1 MSAWSASTGT
11 GAGRGQGTQESDEA
25 EQAGARFAGPDSAL
39 AGALQQAGS
48 LRDAFFRLKALLDRP
63 LASYYLILGCSL
75 LLLGVGLMMV
85 LSTSTAYD
93 LDQGLAPYSTFQKQ
107 LLGAAGG
114 LLLMWLAAKAPP
126 KAFRACVYPLLII
139 SILGLLMV
147 LAFGVESYGAR
158 RWLIVAGVQI
168 QPSEFAKLGLVL
180 WGADLLARKE
190 KLGHLTD
197 PRQLLMPLLPGTA
210 IFCLLVMAGKDLG
223 STFFFV
229 IIFLTLLWVIG
240 TPAKVLGGMVGLM
253 LLVLLMLIV
262 VEPYRLG
269 RLLGFLSSQ
278 SQANC
283 SSCYQLTAGKDALGS
298 GGLFGVGAGAS
309 RMKWGLVPN
318 SESDFIF
325 AILGEELGLVGTAC
339 VVFLYAG
346 IAFAGLR
353 IARRVPDTFSRLAAS
368 AITVWI
374 ICQALVNMGA
384 VLGILPITGVPLPLI
399 SAGVSSLLA
408 TMAGLGML
416 MAFARSE
423 PGAAE
428 ALAAV
433 GPGAQQR
440 LLRWLGLSRRR
451 Q

>member
-1 MSAWSASTGT
+1 MSPVSANAGLGGRTGGQPEDSEEAGET
-11 GAGRGQGTQESDEA
+11 GHPAGT
-25 EQAGARFAGPDSAL
+25 FALDGVLHRADSV
-39 AGALQQAGS
+39 
-48 LRDAFFRLKALLDRP
+48 RDAFLRLKGLLDRP

-93 LDQGLAPYSTFQKQ
+93 LDNGLPPYSTFQKQ
-107 LLGAAGG
+107 ILGTAVG
-114 LLLMWLAAKAPP
+114 LVLMWLAAKAPP
-126 KAFRACVYPLLII
+126 KAFRACAYPLLIL
-139 SILGLLMV
+139 SVVGLVMV
-147 LAFGVESYGAR
+147 LAFGKESYGAT
-158 RWLIVAGVQI
+158 RWLTVAGIQI
-168 QPSEFAKLGLVL
+168 QPSEFAKLALVL

-190 KLGHLTD
+190 KLGQLTN

-223 STFFFV
+223 TTFLFIV
-229 IIFLTLLWVIG
+229 IFLALLWVIG
-240 TPAKVLGGMVGLM
+240 TPAKVLTAMVGLM
-253 LLVLLMLIV
+253 ALVLLMLVV
-262 VEPYRLG
+262 VEPYRLS
-269 RLLGFLSSQ
+269 RLLAFFSARSQ
-278 SQANC
+278 GN
-283 SSCYQLTAGKDALGS
+283 YQLTLGKDALGS

-325 AILGEELGLVGTAC
+325 SILGEELGLVGTAC

-346 IAFAGLR
+346 VAFAGMR
-353 IARRVPDTFSRLAAS
+353 IARRAPDTFTRLAAS

-374 ICQALVNMGA
+374 IAQALVNMGA

-408 TMAGLGML
+408 TMAALGML

-423 PGAAE
+423 PGARE
-428 ALAAV
+428 AFAAT
-433 GPGAQQR
+433 GPSAQRR
-440 LLRWLGLSRRR
+440 LLGWLGLGRRPP
-451 Q
+451 